1 MRSNQN
7 DSRTL
12 GRRLGLSA
20 LAAAFLC
27 AASLSLWGA
36 EGTTV
41 ISRIDITGNR
51 RVSEQ
56 VIRDLISTHPN
67 EIYSEEKASADTER
81 LMSSGDFESASSY
94 VSEAAGECVLTYTVK
109 ERPILDKLEFT
120 GNENIK
126 EKDLLSK
133 TQLAIGEPVSLEKL
147 ENSVEEIRKFY
158 ADKGYGMADVTY
170 TMEDTADGTHAA
182 VTILV
187 SEGEESYVREVNITG
202 NTLISSTK
210 IKFLIGTKSRFWFM
224 FGTYQ
229 EDQVRDD
236 IWKITEMYQEI
247 GYPEAQVDYEIHPTE
262 KGDGL
267 VLDITIDEGRP
278 YFVNGITV
286 RQGKLTGMYATN
298 IISMIEVHRDEPY
311 TPQAVERDT
320 ENLRNYFRS
329 LGYADAVC
337 ASKVLLAEDQPDEG
351 AVRVDIFYEMDES
364 SLFDIGLVYISGN
377 ERTKDVV
384 IRRELSFFPGDRY
397 NYYRIDTSKQRLM
410 NMDYFEK
417 VDIVEAPNPQ
427 DHSKKDIYVDVK
439 EKLTGQVGVGV
450 GFSSQDYL
458 FGTITITQ
466 PNFDWK
472 NYKNW
477 FTGGGQ
483 HFRIKGEFGIHRQ
496 DVILSFTEPYF
507 LHEQLK
513 GRKVAAGFDVYWK
526 NNNALGPDLR
536 IMRIGG
542 DLRAATPVSM
552 AWIPTVG
559 KYLGV
564 IKVEGALAGEYIRVG
579 VDKSLDYG
587 DTIVGEDTAWIKR
600 RHVNRRNGRVQK
612 RMVPLEYERYDKYL
626 KKEKGSYA
634 VLAPTITLTRD
645 TRDALFLPT
654 SGALTILKGR
664 VGVGSTIY
672 GLVEA
677 SHSQY
682 FKLFELFE
690 RKPNYLFSGSHVLLL
705 RGSIGFASRNTP
717 IFDRFFMG
725 GSEEMRGFRYG
736 FVGPKDYSGDNPL
749 GGNFKFMVS
758 AEYIFPIWRYN
769 ENISVHGAVWTDIG
783 NVWWKERTYYK
794 ALRAVNGQYVVEKK
808 KFDNFG
814 EVNAS
819 VGGSLILQLWRMP
832 IRVNYGVPI
841 FKDSDSKDWK
851 PLDGLTL
858 GTGFSF

>member
-1 MRSNQN
+1 MKSTFGKK
-7 DSRTL
+7 TL
-12 GRRLGLSA
+12 DLKLGLA
-20 LAAAFLC
+20 VLTLTAIL
-27 AASLSLWGA
+27 SLSVYG
-36 EGTTV
+36 ET
-41 ISRIDITGNR
+41 IIERIDIEGNK
-51 RVSEQ
+51 RVNEQ
-56 VIRDLISTHPN
+56 VIRDMISTHPN
-67 EIYSEEKASADTER
+67 EIYSEEKAMADTER
-81 LMSSGDFESASSY
+81 LLASGDFESASTTTSEG
-94 VSEAAGECVLTYTVK
+94 VSGTIVTYTVK
-109 ERPILDKLEFT
+109 ERPVLDKLEFT
-120 GNENIK
+120 GNNSIK
-126 EKDLLSK
+126 EKDLVEK
-133 TQLAIGEPVSLEKL
+133 VQLTIGEPISLEKL
-147 ENSVEEIRKFY
+147 ENSVEEIRKYY
-158 ADKGYGMADVTY
+158 AEKGYGMADVTY
-170 TMEDTADGTHAA
+170 EIDDTADGTRAS
-182 VTILV
+182 VNILV
-187 SEGEESYVREVNITG
+187 SEGEESYIREINISG
-202 NTLISSTK
+202 NTLISTTK
-210 IKFLIGTKSRFWFM
+210 IKLLIGTKARFWFM

-236 IWKITEMYQEI
+236 MWKITEMYQEI
-247 GYPEAQVDYEIHPTE
+247 GYPEAQVDYDLHSTE

-267 VLDITIDEGRP
+267 ALDITIDEGRP
-278 YFVNGITV
+278 YFVNDITV
-286 RQGKLTGMYATN
+286 RQGKLRDMYLTN

-337 ASKVLLAEDQPDEG
+337 ASKVLLAEEQPDG
-351 AVRVDIFYEMDES
+351 GVRVDIFYEMDES
-364 SLFDIGLVYISGN
+364 SLFDIGIVYITGN

-397 NYYRIDTSKQRLM
+397 NYYRIDTSRQRLM

-450 GFSSQDYL
+450 GFSSQDML

-542 DLRAATPVSM
+542 DLRAATPISM

-579 VDKSLDYG
+579 VDKSLDYD
-587 DTIVGEDTAWIKR
+587 DTIVGEDTAWIMR
-600 RHVNRRNGRVQK
+600 RHVNKRGRVQK
-612 RMVPLEYERYDKYL
+612 RMVPLEFERYDKYL

-690 RKPNYLFSGSHVLLL
+690 RKPNYVFSGSHVLLL
-705 RGSIGFASRNTP
+705 RGSIGFASHNTP

-736 FVGPKDYSGDNPL
+736 FVGPKDYSGDNPM

-794 ALRAVNGQYVVEKK
+794 ALRCMNGQYVVERK

-814 EVNAS
+814 EINAS

-841 FKDSDSKDWK
+841 FKDSESKDWK

>member
-1 MRSNQN
+1 MKSTFGKK
-7 DSRTL
+7 TL
-12 GRRLGLSA
+12 SLKLGLAA
-20 LAAAFLC
+20 LTLTAVLAF
-27 AASLSLWGA
+27 SVYGES
-36 EGTTV
+36 V
-41 ISRIDITGNR
+41 IERIDIEGNK

-56 VIRDLISTHPN
+56 VILDMISTHPN
-67 EIYSEEKASADTER
+67 EIYSEEKAMADTER
-81 LMSSGDFESASSY
+81 LLASGDFESASTTTSDG
-94 VSEAAGECVLTYTVK
+94 VSGTIVTYTVK

-120 GNENIK
+120 GNSSIK
-126 EKDLLSK
+126 EKDLLEK
-133 TQLAIGEPVSLEKL
+133 LQVKIGEPLSLEKL
-147 ENSVEEIRKFY
+147 ENSVEEIRKYY
-158 ADKGYGMADVTY
+158 AEKGYGMADVTY
-170 TMEDTADGTHAA
+170 EIDDTIDGTKAS
-182 VTILV
+182 VNILV
-187 SEGEESYVREVNITG
+187 SEGEESYIREVNISG
-202 NTLISSTK
+202 NTLISTTK
-210 IKFLIGTKSRFWFM
+210 IKFLIGTKARFWFM

-236 IWKITEMYQEI
+236 MWKITEMYQEI
-247 GYPEAQVDYEIHPTE
+247 GYPEAQVDYDLHATE

-267 VLDITIDEGRP
+267 ALDITIDEGRP
-278 YFVNGITV
+278 YYVNDITV
-286 RQGKLTGMYATN
+286 RQGKLRDMYLTN

-329 LGYADAVC
+329 LGYADAIC
-337 ASKVLLAEDQPDEG
+337 ASKVLLAEEQPDDS
-351 AVRVDIFYEMDES
+351 VRVDIFYEMDES
-364 SLFDIGLVYISGN
+364 SLFDIGIVYITGN

-397 NYYRIDTSKQRLM
+397 NYYRIDTSRQRLM

-542 DLRAATPVSM
+542 DLRAATPISM

-690 RKPNYLFSGSHVLLL
+690 RKPNYVFAGSHVLLL